1 MTDEKMTDKT
11 LANALAQ
18 QEAEYFQRHVDL
30 TSKQYNLLLK
40 LFQGA
45 ADSCLAEGRRRCAEE
60 SKEREKQAA
69 REAFQICIMEPDLK
83 ITNPYPQTKTEWLL
97 EYWQQQR
104 EGREK

>member
-1 MTDEKMTDKT
+1 MTTEKMTDEEWAKSYALG
-11 LANALAQ
+11 LAYSQKDPEMNN
-18 QEAEYFQRHVDL
+18 F
-30 TSKQYNLLLK
+30 LL
-40 LFQGA
+40 G
-45 ADSCLAEGRRRCAEE
+45 DSFIKMKHEIAKECLAEGRRRCAEE